1 MGNNNKLS
9 HGLAVEN
16 FRQSI
21 LNFIMTSEIDIQTKA
36 IILENIN
43 FKIQKLSEQET
54 QKELETYRLKQSEEE
69 VKNSD

>member
-9 HGLAVEN
+9 HGLVVEN

-21 LNFIMTSEIDIQTKA
+21 LNFIMTSEIDIQIKA

-43 FKIQKLSEQET
+43 FKIQRLSEQET
-54 QKELETYRLKQSEEE
+54 QKELEEYRLKQSEEE